1 MCVRRDDAGLAHVLP
16 RVPAAITAGRIN
28 TLFTST
34 VRAKQPKLA
43 SIASST
49 FLSRGDLLRNERS
62 SVTSSLFSGSKLR
75 NSGIVCLLCT
85 RALAGP
91 PVACSH
97 CDAQGDQFH
106 EKVHRS
112 FGRGSRGSELCGLRQ
127 GQGSAPGRGSDRHQ
141 GLTWRQP
148 LRSEQPRCSVG
159 TAQGSGRSRNR
170 SPLATRSGRDRK
182 PLGFAL
188 ILASKQKSRRPRR
201 RLFSLL
207 NGAGAGGRPAQSKQA
222 GPEGCLA
229 LLRRITELRPPGRP
243 PAAP

>member
-34 VRAKQPKLA
+34 ARAKQPKLA

-85 RALAGP
+85 RALASP

-112 FGRGSRGSELCGLRQ
+112 FGRGSRGSEFCGLRQ

-141 GLTWRQP
+141 GLTWRQSP
-148 LRSEQPRCSVG
+148 RSERPRWPFG
-159 TAQGSGRSRNR
+159 TARGSERSRKR
-170 SPLATRSGRDRK
+170 SLLATRSGRDRN
-182 PLGFAL
+182 PLRFAL
-188 ILASKQKSRRPRR
+188 ILASKQKSRWPRQ

-207 NGAGAGGRPAQSKQA
+207 DGAGARGRPAQSKQA
-222 GPEGCLA
+222 GPKGCLA
-229 LLRRITELRPPGRP
+229 RVRRITEPRAPGRP
-243 PAAP
+243 RAVR